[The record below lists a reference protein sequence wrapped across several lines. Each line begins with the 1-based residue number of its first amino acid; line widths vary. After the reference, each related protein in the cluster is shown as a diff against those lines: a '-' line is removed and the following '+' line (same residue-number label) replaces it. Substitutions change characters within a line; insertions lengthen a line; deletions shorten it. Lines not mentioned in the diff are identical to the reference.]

1 VKLSRLCEQDKILKD
16 LEARISSLKN
26 DKDKLERV
34 LDMSHQQMEQ
44 YQEQPAHI
52 HKIAYQQ
59 RLLQEDLVT
68 IRAQISCVS
77 TEMANAWE
85 EYNRLEESV
94 EQLRL
99 VLQAHMT
106 RSDTSQQEKAELK
119 RELWRIEDVM
129 GGLSVSKTNYKIT
142 VDSIQNPGEI
152 RLFADDIVISNE
164 SREQVEKRPGKWSY
178 VLERKGMKVRRIE
191 TKYMLK

>member
-44 YQEQPAHI
+44 YQEQPAHV

-77 TEMANAWE
+77 TVYMSAWAWLCLSPFTD
-85 EYNRLEESV
+85 NGRL
-94 EQLRL
+94 
-99 VLQAHMT
+99 
-106 RSDTSQQEKAELK
+106 
-119 RELWRIEDVM
+119 
-129 GGLSVSKTNYKIT
+129 GGNC
-142 VDSIQNPGEI
+142 N
-152 RLFADDIVISNE
+152 ISF
-164 SREQVEKRPGKWSY
+164 
-178 VLERKGMKVRRIE
+178 
-191 TKYMLK
+191 